1 VAAIETIGEGNLT
14 VSCDVLIIG
23 AGAAGLVAA
32 LRAREAG
39 ASVIVLE
46 RDALPRGSTALSA
59 GLIPA
64 AGTRFQKAAQIADSE
79 TQFTADILA
88 KSHNEADLEAVATV
102 VSAICPTLEW
112 LSDRHGMPFS
122 VIENFSYPG
131 HSACRMHGLP
141 SRSGQELMDR
151 LRSAA
156 EGASI
161 DIITNARAETLL
173 VDRAGRISGVRFSR
187 PDGTTDDAGCNALN
201 LACNGYGGNKA
212 LVSRHIPELANALYF
227 GHAGNQGEALAWGE
241 ALGARTR
248 HLSGH
253 QGHGSVAHPQGILV
267 TWATMTEGGFQVGLS
282 GQRFSDESRGYSEQA
297 EAVLAQPDGVVW
309 SIFDERIA
317 VIARQFEDFRNAEA
331 MGAVVGAQWLGE
343 LADAT
348 GLPIAVLQK
357 TLTDVQQFKANG
369 ATDRF
374 GRNWTGIPQLQSPFR
389 AVKVTGALFHT
400 QGGLVVDALARVIG
414 ASGLPIPHLF
424 AAGGAACGVS
434 GSKASGYLSGNGLL
448 TAVAYG
454 SIAGTAAAAC
464 SG

>member
-1 VAAIETIGEGNLT
+1 VAAIETIGEGNLA

-79 TQFTADILA
+79 SQFAADILA
-88 KSHNEADLEAVATV
+88 KSHNEADPEAVATV
-102 VSAICPTLEW
+102 VSAIGPTLEW
-112 LSDRHGMPFS
+112 LSEQHGLPFS

-161 DIITNARAETLL
+161 DIITHARAETLL
-173 VDRAGRISGVRFSR
+173 ADPSGRISGVRFSR
-187 PDGTTDDAGCNALN
+187 PDGTAEDAGCNALI

-212 LVSRHIPELANALYF
+212 LVSRHIPGLANALYF
-227 GHAGNQGEALAWGE
+227 GHPGNQGEALAWGE
-241 ALGARTR
+241 VLGARTR

-267 TWATMTEGGFQVGLS
+267 TWATMTEGGFQVDLS

-331 MGAVVGAQWLGE
+331 MGAVVGAEWLGE

-357 TLTDVQQFKANG
+357 ALTDVQQFKANG
-369 ATDRF
+369 ETDRF

-400 QGGLVVDALARVIG
+400 QGGLVVNSQARVIG
-414 ASGLPIPHLF
+414 ASGLPIHGLF

-454 SIAGTAAAAC
+454 SITGMAAAAQA
-464 SG
+464 G

>member
-1 VAAIETIGEGNLT
+1 MIETIGENDPA

-64 AGTRFQKAAQIADSE
+64 AGTRFQKAAQIIDSE
-79 TQFTADILA
+79 SQFVADILA
-88 KSHNEADLEAVATV
+88 KSHDEADPEAVATL
-102 VSAICPTLEW
+102 VSAIGPALEW

-131 HSACRMHGLP
+131 HSANRMHGLP

-156 EGASI
+156 EAASI
-161 DIITNARAETLL
+161 DIITSARADALL
-173 VDRAGRISGVRFSR
+173 LSHSGMIRGVRFSR
-187 PDGTTDDAGCNALN
+187 PDGTTEDVGCRALI

-212 LVSRHIPELANALYF
+212 LVTRHIPELANALYF
-227 GHAGNQGEALAWGE
+227 GHVGNQGDALVWGE
-241 ALGARTR
+241 ALGAQTR

-267 TWATMTEGGFQVGLS
+267 TWATMTEGGFQVSMS

-297 EAVLAQPDGVVW
+297 EAVLAQAGGTVW

-317 VIARQFEDFRNAEA
+317 CVARQFEDFRNAEA
-331 MGAVVGAQWLGE
+331 MGAIVEAQWLGE
-343 LADAT
+343 LSDAT
-348 GLPIAVLQK
+348 HLPTTALQS
-357 TLTDVQQFKANG
+357 TLAQVQQHKANG
-369 ATDRF
+369 ATDVF
-374 GRNWTGIPQLQSPFR
+374 GRDWTGIPQLQSPFK

-400 QGGLVVDALARVIG
+400 QGGLVVDAQARVIG
-414 ASGLPIPHLF
+414 SSGLPIPRLF

-434 GSKASGYLSGNGLL
+434 GSQASGYLSGNGLL

-454 SIAGTAAAAC
+454 SIAGTAAAAPAA
-464 SG
+464 